1 MSATVATWDGLADF
15 ASADSSAKLADG
27 DFEHALEGDF
37 IPQEREL
44 VTADG
49 GSIPVLM
56 QAGPVV
62 DESGNTIG
70 MRAMHIDM
78 RDRRRAQRP
87 ELENQ
92 MVRQQQLALLGT
104 LMAGI
109 AHEVKNPLDFVINFA
124 EASQE
129 MIDDLVEIHI
139 RDTGTGIPREDYE
152 RIFEPFFT
160 TKAAGK
166 GTGLGLAISRDIVLK
181 HEGQI
186 SVHSDPGKFTEFVD
200 ALPIAPAPVG
210 ASV

>member
-1 MSATVATWDGLADF
+1 
-15 ASADSSAKLADG
+15 
-27 DFEHALEGDF
+27 
-37 IPQEREL
+37 
-44 VTADG
+44 
-49 GSIPVLM
+49 
-56 QAGPVV
+56 
-62 DESGNTIG
+62 
-70 MRAMHIDM
+70 
-78 RDRRRAQRP
+78 
-87 ELENQ
+87 

-109 AHEVKNPLDFVINFA
+109 AHEVLNPLDFVIKFA

-160 TKAAGK
+160 TKAAGE

-186 SVHSDPGKFTEFVD
+186 SVHSDPGKFTEFVV